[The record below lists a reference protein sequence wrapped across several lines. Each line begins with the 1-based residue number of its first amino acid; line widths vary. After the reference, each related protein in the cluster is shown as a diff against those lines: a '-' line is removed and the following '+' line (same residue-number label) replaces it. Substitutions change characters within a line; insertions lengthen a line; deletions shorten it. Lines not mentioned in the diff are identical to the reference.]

1 MPINLHELANTPG
14 AGKATKELQKA
25 GHWDE
30 DAGKPVKE
38 WIVEVTGKNTYRVEA
53 RSVDE
58 ALAKGRET
66 AISDFE
72 EIEEIEVSED

>member
-1 MPINLHELANTPG
+1 MGINLHELANIPG
-14 AGKATKELQKA
+14 AGNATKELQKE

-30 DAGKPVKE
+30 DAGKPVME
-38 WIVEVTGKNTYRVEA
+38 WLVEVTGRNTYCVQA

-58 ALAKGRET
+58 AREKGRES
-66 AISDFE
+66 AISDFN